1 MAFKLLAMAEKRW
14 RRIRSPQLV
23 KSMLEGTKFLDGKP
37 IENDNQEGRKS
48 AA

>member
-1 MAFKLLAMAEKRW
+1 MAFKFLAMAEKRW

-23 KSMLEGTKFLDGKP
+23 KPMLEGTKFLDGKSV
-37 IENDNQEGRKS
+37 EADTQEGRKS

>member
-1 MAFKLLAMAEKRW
+1 VEAPLLAMPEKRW

-23 KSMLEGTKFLDGKP
+23 KLVLGGTKFVDGEP
-37 IENDNQEGRKS
+37 VANDTQEGRKS

>member
-1 MAFKLLAMAEKRW
+1 MAFKLFAMAEKRW

-23 KSMLEGTKFLDGKP
+23 MPLLEGMKFLDGKP
-37 IENDNQEGRKS
+37 VENDSQEGRKS